1 MLPDQAQLN
10 LTLRLC
16 WFSIMKRKHPELP
29 DRYDAFL
36 QELKERIRSAQVR
49 AALSV
54 NRELVLLYW
63 GIGRDILTRQQSEG
77 WGAKVVDRL
86 ADDLLQA
93 FPGMTGFG
101 ARNLKYM
108 RAFAEAYP
116 DQQFVQQVVA
126 QLPWGHNVRILE
138 MLKGPAAREWYIRQ
152 AVESGWTRNV
162 LVHQIEGD
170 LHRRQGRAV
179 TNFQRTLPA
188 PQSELAQELLKDPYN
203 FDFLTLGTEMLERDL
218 ERGLIDHLR
227 DLILE
232 LGKGFAFVGNQYHLE
247 IGGQDYFLD
256 LLFYHL
262 RLRCYVVIDLK
273 IEEFRPEFAGKTN
286 FYLSAVDDLLRHV
299 DDTPSIGLIL
309 CKEKNRIVVEY
320 ALRDTGKPVGVAQY
334 RLTES
339 LPKRLQS
346 ELPTSHDLAGELP
359 RFNLVTMRIRLE
371 RALQTI
377 AEKRGLSTKLV
388 GIAALTRA
396 LTSANALSTEV
407 VADLRTVSAVLNSAV
422 HGQNIKAEET
432 QSALELGNSLLSRL
446 EGSD

>member
-1 MLPDQAQLN
+1 
-10 LTLRLC
+10 
-16 WFSIMKRKHPELP
+16 MKRKHPELP

-63 GIGRDILTRQQSEG
+63 GIGRDILSRLQSEG

-86 ADDLLQA
+86 AHDLLKA

-138 MLKGPAAREWYIRQ
+138 MVKAPAEREWYIRQ

-203 FDFLTLGTEMLERDL
+203 FDFLTLGAEMLERDL

-262 RLRCYVVIDLK
+262 RLRCHVVNDLK
-273 IEEFRPEFAGKTN
+273 IEEFRPEFAGKMN

-309 CKEKNRIVVEY
+309 CK
-320 ALRDTGKPVGVAQY
+320 DPW
-334 RLTES
+334 
-339 LPKRLQS
+339 
-346 ELPTSHDLAGELP
+346 
-359 RFNLVTMRIRLE
+359 FNLEHVAMKARGNHIGSITDLMTSC
-371 RALQTI
+371 RAVGQEELAAQLAKELQN
-377 AEKRGLSTKLV
+377 ALDSLKWQVQPDLKLV
-388 GIAALTRA
+388 AEIRQQIRQAPWLRYKNERRVSD
-396 LTSANALSTEV
+396 LPLHLEV
-407 VADLRTVSAVLNSAV
+407 EKTDRVTPLQPCS
-422 HGQNIKAEET
+422 
-432 QSALELGNSLLSRL
+432 
-446 EGSD
+446 

>member
-1 MLPDQAQLN
+1 
-10 LTLRLC
+10 
-16 WFSIMKRKHPELP
+16 
-29 DRYDAFL
+29 
-36 QELKERIRSAQVR
+36 
-49 AALSV
+49 
-54 NRELVLLYW
+54 
-63 GIGRDILTRQQSEG
+63 
-77 WGAKVVDRL
+77 
-86 ADDLLQA
+86 
-93 FPGMTGFG
+93 
-101 ARNLKYM
+101 
-108 RAFAEAYP
+108 
-116 DQQFVQQVVA
+116 VQQVVA

-138 MLKGPAAREWYIRQ
+138 MVKAPAEREWYIRQ

-170 LHRRQGRAV
+170 LHSRQGRAV

-188 PQSELAQELLKDPYN
+188 PHSELAQELLKDPYN

-247 IGGQDYFLD
+247 IGGQEYFLD

-273 IEEFRPEFAGKTN
+273 IEEFRPEFAGKMN

-359 RFNLVTMRIRLE
+359 RFNLVNMRIRLE

-396 LTSANALSTEV
+396 LTSTNALSTEV

-422 HGQNIKAEET
+422 HGQNIEAEET